1 MTRRSGYRGYV
12 LGVLVVVY
20 TLNFLDRQIVT
31 ILAEEIKRDLGV
43 SDAQIG
49 FLYGTAFA
57 VFYAL
62 FGIPLGRLA
71 DLWTR
76 RTLIALGLA
85 VWSGMTALSGFARSF
100 TDLAAARIGVGIGE
114 SSASPAAFS
123 LLSDWF
129 PPARRATVLAI
140 YSSGI
145 YIGGGLG
152 LVIGG
157 QVVDRWDA
165 AWAGGATPFG
175 LAGWQVAYLV
185 VGLPGL
191 LLAVWV
197 RTLREPPRGASEG
210 IAAAREP
217 HPFREFLRELRA
229 VIPPLTLLHLSRE
242 GGGARALRTNLLA
255 AGGVAAFAALL
266 VAATGHVAQ
275 WVALGIGLYAAFSWA
290 QALRLRD
297 PPAARLVF
305 GTPSLVLLCLGVA
318 CLAFTGYGI
327 GGWTPP
333 FFLRFHGVELAE
345 AGTVLGATA
354 AVAGWLGV
362 TAGGVVADRWRA
374 GAPTGRLRLA
384 ALGAVAPV
392 PLLVWMLTTESTTLA
407 YVLNFPVTALGS
419 MWIGVGAATI
429 QDLVLPRMRAVASA
443 FYLLVI
449 TFVGLALGPYSIGL
463 VSDHLGDLRQAM
475 LLALFANGLGCLF
488 VCLAARTL
496 ERDETT
502 RTARARAAGEPDAR
516 AMG

>member
-1 MTRRSGYRGYV
+1 V
-12 LGVLVVVY
+12 LGVLVLVY

-76 RTLIALGLA
+76 RTLIAIGLS
-85 VWSGMTALSGFARSF
+85 VWSLLTALSGFARSF
-100 TDLAAARIGVGIGE
+100 AELAAARVGVGIGE

-129 PPARRATVLAI
+129 APGRRATVIAI

-145 YIGGGLG
+145 YLGSGLG
-152 LVIGG
+152 LLIGG
-157 QVVDRWDA
+157 QVVDRWDT
-165 AWAGGATPFG
+165 AWAGAAPPFG

-197 RTLREPPRGASEG
+197 RTLREPRRGESEG
-210 IAAAREP
+210 IVSVREER
-217 HPFREFLRELRA
+217 PFREFLRELRA
-229 VIPPLTLLHLSRE
+229 VLPPLTILHLARE
-242 GGGARALRTNLLA
+242 GGGGRALRTNLAAALA
-255 AGGVAAFAALL
+255 TAVLAALL
-266 VAATGHVAQ
+266 VRATGHAAQ
-275 WVALGIGLYAAFSWA
+275 WVALGIGVYAALSWA
-290 QALRLRD
+290 QALWLRD
-297 PPAARLVF
+297 PPTAKLVF
-305 GTPSLVLLCLGVA
+305 GTPTVIYLSLGVA

-345 AGTVLGATA
+345 AGTILGVTA
-354 AVAGWLGV
+354 AAAGWLGV
-362 TAGGVVADRWRA
+362 TLGGIVADRWRA
-374 GAPTGRLRLA
+374 RTPTGRLHLA
-384 ALGAVAPV
+384 ALGSVAPV
-392 PLLVWMLTTESTTLA
+392 PLLAWMLSTESTTLA

-429 QDLVLPRMRAVASA
+429 QDLVLPRMRATASA

-449 TFVGLALGPYSIGL
+449 TFIGLALGPYSIGL
-463 VSDHLGDLRQAM
+463 VSDRLGDLRGAM
-475 LLALFANGLGCLF
+475 LLSLLANGVALVL
-488 VCLAARTL
+488 VLLAARSL
-496 ERDETT
+496 ERDEAT
-502 RTARARAAGEPDAR
+502 RTERARAAGEPDAR

>member
-1 MTRRSGYRGYV
+1 V
-12 LGVLVVVY
+12 LGVLVAVY

-31 ILAEEIKRDLGV
+31 ILAEEIKRDLGA
-43 SDAQIG
+43 SDAEIG

-85 VWSGMTALSGFARSF
+85 TWSLMTALSGLARSYAE
-100 TDLAAARIGVGIGE
+100 LAAARIGVGIGE

-129 PPARRATVLAI
+129 PASRRATVLAI

-165 AWAGGATPFG
+165 AWVAGGPPLG
-175 LAGWQVAYLV
+175 LRGWQVAYLA
-185 VGLPGL
+185 VGLPGI
-191 LLAVWV
+191 LLALWV
-197 RTLREPPRGASEG
+197 RALREPRRGESDG
-210 IAAAREP
+210 IPAPTEAR
-217 HPFREFLRELRA
+217 PFREFFRELRA
-229 VIPPLTLLHLSRE
+229 VLPPLTLLHLAVE
-242 GGGARALRTNLLA
+242 GGGARAVRTNL
-255 AGGVAAFAALL
+255 VAALAVALLAALL
-266 VAATGHVAQ
+266 VYATGHVAQ

-297 PPAARLVF
+297 PPTAELVF
-305 GTPSLVLLCLGVA
+305 GTPSLLFLTLGVA
-318 CLAFTGYGI
+318 FLAFAGYGI

-333 FFLRFHGVELAE
+333 FFLRFHGVSLSE
-345 AGTVLGATA
+345 AGTILGASA
-354 AVAGWLGV
+354 AAAGWLGV
-362 TAGGVVADRWRA
+362 TLGGIVADRWRSRS
-374 GAPTGRLRLA
+374 PTGRLRLA
-384 ALGAVAPV
+384 ALGAAAPV
-392 PLLVWMLTTESTTLA
+392 PVLVWMLTTESTALA
-407 YVLNFPVTALGS
+407 YALNFPATALGS

-429 QDLVLPRMRAVASA
+429 QDLVLPRMRATASA

-463 VSDHLGDLRQAM
+463 LSDRLGDLRQAM
-475 LLALFANGLGCLF
+475 LFALGANAVALGLVL
-488 VCLAARTL
+488 LAARTL
-496 ERDETT
+496 GADEAT
-502 RTARARAAGEPDAR
+502 RVARARAAGEPDAG